1 MKKKSAAKKEEQ
13 HRPPPH
19 EPYPWLVY
27 SFGDNNNK
35 QIFCSISNPNETCI
49 RRIPALRNRYFWA
62 NCHGWCL
69 YLGRDFCLIL
79 WNPVTM
85 EKITL
90 PCMPE
95 VAITDCILTSPPSE
109 PGCKVILFFD
119 RMNNILYCELGDE
132 EWTELCYYDE
142 LKRTIKEVGQAE
154 ETMVPTL
161 PNLLISPVCCDGNLY
176 AVWTP
181 FGNYHDCCRKLV
193 KIHEIHR
200 DGLKIEPLNV
210 FLRSARPKHVHLME
224 SCGDLFTVEIQY
236 KDESFTGVLAIGIH
250 RLNFS
255 NKEWVQ
261 VETAK
266 DRAFFLPLDMVDQ
279 QAFSIPVIDPD
290 VANRVYFTLHGDDTC
305 KKLYSYNIE
314 DGTISISSTFLNLPR
329 LQRSCPVWIM
339 PGLR

>member
-1 MKKKSAAKKEEQ
+1 MKKKSAAKYEEQ
-13 HRPPPH
+13 HRPPPP

-27 SFGDNNNK
+27 STDKHNRR
-35 QIFCSISNPNETCI
+35 QIFCSISNPNETYI
-49 RRIPALRNRYFWA
+49 RKIPELHNRKFWA

-69 YLGRDFCLIL
+69 YCHRDSCPIL

-85 EKITL
+85 EEIKL
-90 PCMPE
+90 PSMPK
-95 VAITDCILTSPPSE
+95 ADIGDCILTSPPSE
-109 PGCKVILFFD
+109 PGCKVVLFVV
-119 RMNNILYCELGDE
+119 RMPYILYCELGDE

-142 LKRTIKEVGQAE
+142 LKRTIDLARILE
-154 ETMVPTL
+154 ESMPTM

-176 AVWTP
+176 AVWSP
-181 FGNYHDCCRKLV
+181 FGDCEHGRRLV
-193 KIHEIHR
+193 KIHDIQR

-210 FLRSARPKHVHLME
+210 FLRSARPTTKQVHLME

-236 KDESFTGVLAIGIH
+236 KDESFTGVLAIGIY

-266 DRAFFLPLDMVDQ
+266 DRAFFLPLNTLEQ
-279 QAFSIPVIDPD
+279 QAFSIHVINPD
-290 VANRVYFTLHGDDTC
+290 VANRVYFTLYGDDTY

-314 DGTISISSTFLNLPR
+314 DGTISISSPFLNLPR
-329 LQRSCPVWIM
+329 LQRSCLVWIM
-339 PGLR
+339 PLLR